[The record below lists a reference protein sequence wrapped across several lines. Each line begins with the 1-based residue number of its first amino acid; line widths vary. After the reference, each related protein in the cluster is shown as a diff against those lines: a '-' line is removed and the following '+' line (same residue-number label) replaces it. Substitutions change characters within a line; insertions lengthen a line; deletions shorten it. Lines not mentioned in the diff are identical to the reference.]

1 MELLRYKI
9 KTVRRMIKI
18 VTLILGIGLF
28 SACGTDPA
36 QKEVPAAT
44 QKILTEAQALLQQTF
59 IAHGGER
66 YDQANYQFVFR
77 KKAFTF
83 KHSPDGYTYT
93 SRGEKDGKMIFDNL
107 ENGTLTR
114 TIDGV
119 NQDLTDKQKGSYS
132 ESLNSVIYFA
142 TLPHKLLDPAVN
154 LEIVGETI
162 IKEKS
167 YDILEVT
174 FDQEGGGE
182 DFDDQF
188 HYWIN
193 KGDHTIDYLA
203 YNYKTNEGGVRFRSA
218 YNRRVVD
225 GIIFQDYVNYKA
237 EIGTPLIDLSG
248 LYEQGELKELSKIET
263 EVVNSLK

>member
-1 MELLRYKI
+1 MKN
-9 KTVRRMIKI
+9 
-18 VTLILGIGLF
+18 VTLILGTVLLI
-28 SACGTDPA
+28 ACGGDPVK
-36 QKEVPAAT
+36 QEAT
-44 QKILTEAQALLQQTF
+44 EAIQNILTEAQALLQQAF

-66 YDQANYQFVFR
+66 YDEAHYQLVFR
-77 KKAFTF
+77 KKTFTF
-83 KHSPDGYTYT
+83 KNSADGYTYT
-93 SRGEKDGKMIFDNL
+93 SSLEKDGKAIFDKL
-107 ENGTLTR
+107 ENGVISR

-119 NQDLTDKQKGSYS
+119 KQDLTEKQKANYS

-203 YNYKTNEGGVRFRSA
+203 YNYKRNEGGVRFRSA

-237 EIGTPLIDLSG
+237 EIGTPLIDLPG